1 MNGGSVIF
9 GTHLLFVTQSEKKNQ
24 LSRFWMKES
33 KRSKELE
40 PGTPRPARARR
51 DIGRGEVGEYVLS
64 VRIRRE
70 NRREN

>member
-9 GTHLLFVTQSEKKNQ
+9 GTHLLFVTQSEKKKSAQ
-24 LSRFWMKES
+24 PILDEREQAQQGA
-33 KRSKELE
+33 RA
-40 PGTPRPARARR
+40 GDPRPARARR